1 MILIGGNYPCLRSLD
16 IWQCQLKN
24 TAMNTIVVRYVDG
37 RVAKGTT
44 TNFFPTKERF
54 NLFPD
59 EGVPGTRTQEILLSD
74 LKAVFFVN
82 DLAGSPAHDER
93 NQFNPSK
100 PVFGRKIKV
109 VFKDGEVVVGTTQGY
124 QPGRLGFFV
133 VPADEESNN
142 SRCFIVTAATNQ
154 VSLL

>member
-1 MILIGGNYPCLRSLD
+1 
-16 IWQCQLKN
+16 
-24 TAMNTIVVRYVDG
+24 MNTIVVRYVDG

-44 TNFFPTKERF
+44 TNFLPTKDRF

-59 EGVPGTRTQEILLSD
+59 ESAPGTRTQEILLSD

-82 DLAGSPAHDER
+82 DLVGSPTHDER
-93 NQFNPSK
+93 NQFDPSK
-100 PVFGRKIKV
+100 PVFGRKIQV

-142 SRCFIVTAATNQ
+142 SRCFIVTAATKQ